1 MWSTQPEVLR
11 GDKYGSEADVWSLGV
26 IFYVLLC
33 GYLPFYDEDLTSL
46 FTSIKGGMY
55 EFHDEAWADVSPE
68 ATDMI
73 KKMLCVNQ
81 KKRWTAVQLLSH
93 PWIRDENRKLR
104 QKSLRHSIITI
115 KKCMIRKRFKAAV
128 HLVILT
134 NRLARQYSVKNT
146 VSNLLTINNSDSSPA
161 STAAIPVAAA
171 SPKSTLTTTATSTTP
186 LTSTTASTNT
196 PTTYTIDPQL
206 IALAKVQVSTIGASA
221 VGTSI
226 GQCNRRLA
234 FRKINISKEL
244 NVIHEENNYINS
256 THTSTK
262 TNSSLI

>member
-1 MWSTQPEVLR
+1 
-11 GDKYGSEADVWSLGV
+11 
-26 IFYVLLC
+26 
-33 GYLPFYDEDLTSL
+33 
-46 FTSIKGGMY
+46 MY

-68 ATDMI
+68 AMDMI

-81 KKRWTAVQLLSH
+81 KKRWTAQDLLLH

-134 NRLARQYSVKNT
+134 NRLARQYSVKGT
-146 VSNLLTINNSDSSPA
+146 VSNLSLINNSDSS
-161 STAAIPVAAA
+161 STATTAATPSA
-171 SPKSTLTTTATSTTP
+171 ASSPKSTLTTTVP
-186 LTSTTASTNT
+186 PTTATANT
-196 PTTYTIDPQL
+196 PTAATPTTATYTIDPQL

-221 VGTSI
+221 VGVGV

-234 FRKINISKEL
+234 FRKISKEL
-244 NVIHEENNYINS
+244 DVIHEENNCINS
-256 THTSTK
+256 TCTSSK
-262 TNSSLI
+262 TNHNISNKNSNKSSDNNSNKNVSEKATTAR